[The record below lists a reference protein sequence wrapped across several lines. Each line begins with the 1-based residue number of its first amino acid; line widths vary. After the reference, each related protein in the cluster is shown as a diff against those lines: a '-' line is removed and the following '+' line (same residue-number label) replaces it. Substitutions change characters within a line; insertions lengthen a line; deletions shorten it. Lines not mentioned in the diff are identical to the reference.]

1 MQGGCSD
8 AALTVLAIPVTVA
21 VIWWIPS
28 IGWIL
33 LGLIV
38 LFVIAM
44 VREGPVTPEQVEA
57 ERRRLRRR
65 YGRR

>member
-44 VREGPVTPEQVEA
+44 VREGPPTPEQLEA